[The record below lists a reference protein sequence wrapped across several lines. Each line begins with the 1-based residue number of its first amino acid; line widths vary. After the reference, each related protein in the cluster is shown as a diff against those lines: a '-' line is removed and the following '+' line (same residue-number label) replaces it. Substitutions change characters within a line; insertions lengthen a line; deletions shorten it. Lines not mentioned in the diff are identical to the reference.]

1 MILAKVL
8 YWPIG
13 LVGGIVGARLAG
25 RVFERTW
32 ELMGHEGDPPKPKVQ
47 GQGWV
52 EIMAASAVKGAV
64 FGGVKALVDHASATG
79 FARVTGVWPGAQA
92 SADAHPSAHT
102 SASTGRSRLKHRLAR
117 KHD

>member
-1 MILAKVL
+1 MLAKLL

-13 LVGGIVGARLAG
+13 VAGGMVGARLAG

-32 ELMGHEGDPPKPKVQ
+32 KLTGREGDPPKAKVQ

-52 EIMAASAVKGAV
+52 EIVAASAVKGAV

-79 FARVTGVWPGAQA
+79 FARVTGVWPGAK
-92 SADAHPSAHT
+92 ADHKLGGSRT
-102 SASTGRSRLKHRLAR
+102 S
-117 KHD
+117 

>member
-1 MILAKVL
+1 MILAKLL

-13 LVGGIVGARLAG
+13 FAGGVVGARLAG

-32 ELMGHEGDPPKPKVQ
+32 ELTGREGDPPTAKVQ

-52 EIMAASAVKGAV
+52 EIVAASAVKGAV

-79 FARVTGVWPGAQA
+79 FAHVTGVWPGAK
-92 SADAHPSAHT
+92 ADHKLGGSRT
-102 SASTGRSRLKHRLAR
+102 SRTSRT
-117 KHD
+117 

>member
-1 MILAKVL
+1 MFFVRLF
-8 YWPIG
+8 YWPIS

-32 ELMGHEGDPPKPKVQ
+32 ELMGREGDPPKAKVQ

-79 FARVTGVWPGAQA
+79 FARVTGVWPGAKA
-92 SADAHPSAHT
+92 AADAHPSV
-102 SASTGRSRLKHRLAR
+102 SAGRARLKRR
-117 KHD
+117 

>member
-1 MILAKVL
+1 MFLVRL
-8 YWPIG
+8 FYWPIS

-32 ELMGHEGDPPKPKVQ
+32 KIMGREGDPPKPKVQ

-52 EIMAASAVKGAV
+52 EIVAASAVKGAV

-79 FARVTGVWPGAQA
+79 FARVTGVWPGAKA
-92 SADAHPSAHT
+92 AANT
-102 SASTGRSRLKHRLAR
+102 R
-117 KHD
+117 KT